1 MSLVFSLVLHRAYR
15 NGGFFNTR
23 VEFDKYVAADGLAV
37 EIRLP
42 DCDRII
48 SGKINRHSAQ
58 RNGTA
63 RIGGP
68 GLRDCFQA
76 QFQEGEQVDLRILSP
91 TVLEIKKRSAPGE
104 GR

>member
-1 MSLVFSLVLHRAYR
+1 MSLIFPLVLHRAYR

-23 VEFDKYVAADGLAV
+23 VAFDQHIAADGIAI
-37 EIRLP
+37 EIRMP
-42 DCDRII
+42 DCDRVIA
-48 SGKINRHSAQ
+48 GKVNRHSAQ

-68 GLRDCFQA
+68 GLRDCFQTK
-76 QFQEGEQVDLRILSP
+76 FQEGEQVDLHILSP
-91 TVLEIKKRSAPGE
+91 TVLEIKRRAPLD